1 MVDVLSQLSPSLF
14 LLPLPAPCS
23 PASRP
28 LTPLFS
34 RAPAPLSPSTVWY
47 MIVAIQNTRFVL
59 FYPCSR
65 PFFYCAFLFFCKIKI
80 LKEQVEDMN
89 VQVFIR
95 LKMWFERLDRVM
107 TNALFPVS
115 LLKGVRA
122 GILETRS
129 WKTVVKWVVFCW
141 W

>member
-1 MVDVLSQLSPSLF
+1 MDVLSQLSPSLF

-65 PFFYCAFLFFCKIKI
+65 PFFYMCVFIFLQNQNLKQK
-80 LKEQVEDMN
+80 KEQFEDMN

-122 GILETRS
+122 GILETRL
-129 WKTVVKWVVFCW
+129 
-141 W
+141 

>member
-1 MVDVLSQLSPSLF
+1 MFYRNYRLLYFCSRFPPLV
-14 LLPLPAPCS
+14 LPLPAL
-23 PASRP
+23 SR
-28 LTPLFS
+28 PLFS

-65 PFFYCAFLFFCKIKI
+65 PFFYMCVFIFLQNQNLKQK
-80 LKEQVEDMN
+80 KEQFEDMN

-107 TNALFPVS
+107 TNTLFPVS

-122 GILETRS
+122 GILETRL
-129 WKTVVKWVVFCW
+129 
-141 W
+141 